1 MCENVA
7 GCGCQKMPTV
17 ELNVTRCA
25 SCTQAPCTKQ
35 VAIFQRLSDAEL
47 TKIADMTT
55 HKTFQKGETLM
66 NEGDQTDTLYI
77 IHGGQVKLSKMT
89 LQGKEQILRIL
100 STGDFFGELAIFD
113 SGSVSNFTAVAT
125 AETAICMLTRDKMS
139 AIMAQNPAI
148 AMKLLADV
156 TKRLAHTENL
166 VQNLATKDPETRIAN
181 MIVEFCESFGTKKGS
196 EILIQV
202 PLTREEMANY
212 IGVTRETISRKLR
225 VLEEDGV
232 LHVKGKKITVKDYDE
247 LLAYA
252 G

>member
-1 MCENVA
+1 
-7 GCGCQKMPTV
+7 
-17 ELNVTRCA
+17 
-25 SCTQAPCTKQ
+25 
-35 VAIFQRLSDAEL
+35 
-47 TKIADMTT
+47 
-55 HKTFQKGETLM
+55 
-66 NEGDQTDTLYI
+66 
-77 IHGGQVKLSKMT
+77 
-89 LQGKEQILRIL
+89 
-100 STGDFFGELAIFD
+100 
-113 SGSVSNFTAVAT
+113 
-125 AETAICMLTRDKMS
+125 
-139 AIMAQNPAI
+139 
-148 AMKLLADV
+148 
-156 TKRLAHTENL
+156 
-166 VQNLATKDPETRIAN
+166 